1 MITNTNT
8 NRNSKRSASTIVVN
22 RHSLRDAQGR
32 FIPKLASSSNPVVVK
47 NTKNTKNTKSVSS
60 FISSLNVVGDTV
72 DVVMKR
78 NLKIVYSYK
87 PTKVGL
93 AKVKRG
99 LANGDSLGA
108 VYNEVLKGREFKRT
122 IYK

>member
-32 FIPKLASSSNPVVVK
+32 FIPKLASSSNPVVV
-47 NTKNTKNTKSVSS
+47 KNTKNTKSVSS